1 MSILANQFKQNIFT
15 AILVCFNWLMISSQE
30 IYLSSD
36 LVFQQFNTYHNLSSD
51 STIKLFLDSEEIL
64 WIGTFGGFNAYDG
77 YSIQQ
82 FKEYLYQGSGLE
94 GRFVYSIA
102 EDLFG
107 NIWSGTYREGI
118 NVFNRKTGKIKNFN
132 NAFLGIPEEEEY
144 RFVSIIPLNKQQ
156 MFCATN
162 RLLVNVSLNEDGSW
176 LEHTVIDI
184 ELNENEQILDLTT
197 YDNQIIIQTNQR
209 ILLKDQNGIK
219 LLFLNEDIRSIK
231 LKKDGILWL
240 LTKDRIG
247 TINLINGSQFL
258 ISYDKPKTIDSYFDF
273 DIDYDHNLWVGTSH
287 GILKLKIDDVLNVL
301 DSQQIDVKN
310 DVVVNVLVDHSNNV
324 YFATKRNGFFKLGW
338 ERNNYN
344 YISLPNAYREA
355 HVNKGLEDRSGL
367 YWLVAKKGVF
377 IYDSRSKDYI
387 SINGKDLINLG
398 DYHVTDIYEDQ
409 EGLVWLSTDNGIAK
423 FDREDKKFVFFGTH
437 LGKGT
442 RFTHHLEMDNNS
454 NIWYATPKG
463 IGKLSKNTNRVE
475 HYDFGVNSCIYLDPE
490 NRLWAHFF
498 RKGLYCF
505 DISTGKPVE
514 IKSYAKHF
522 ARYPARE
529 MISDTLGRLW
539 YSCENGIYVLDTKK
553 EEVINHL
560 HRDNLLATDDIWQPV
575 QNSEG
580 NFWIKQRLS
589 EAICI
594 NPYTFEV
601 VNTSPSW
608 LKVMSEGA
616 GFAGPNYI
624 DRNGNVFTDGVG
636 GFFVYKIDN
645 FKINLSPPKVLLTNI
660 AVNGEEVFNNPIGST
675 TQNLEKLKYSN
686 NSITFNF
693 KGTHGDNP
701 NKIRYAYRLLGQ
713 KEEWT
718 YTSTRSPINYSG
730 LLPNTYQ
737 FEVKAANKNL
747 VWSEPIALA
756 SFQILPP
763 WWKTNL
769 AYLIYLLLLSGIIY
783 TIYKIQLN
791 RRLAVAETKKLKE
804 VDDFKNRFF
813 ANITHEFRTPLTVIL
828 GLTDKVEKKT
838 ATILK
843 RNANQLLKLVNELL
857 EIGKIES
864 NFSKLNMT
872 TQDMVQFS
880 KYCLE
885 SLESLALEK
894 AIQLKFHSN
903 KDEILMSF
911 DAEKMQLILNNLLSN
926 AIKFTPSQG
935 HIELTIAEMNK
946 HVELEV
952 KDSGIGIPKDSLEKI
967 FDRYYRVENKAVQSD
982 SIGLGLAL
990 TRELVKLMNGT
1001 IVAQNNNEGGACFV
1015 VSLPISITE
1024 EIDLSES
1031 VLHSVNDL
1039 AMSNEDD
1046 QNIVLVIEDNQ
1057 DVLNYTTSIL
1067 KDSYQIV
1074 TASNGK
1080 LGYEKALEIIPD
1092 LIVSDVM
1099 MPIMD
1104 GFEACEKLKTDF
1116 RTNHIPIIMLT
1127 AKADI
1132 GSKISGLQYGADAY
1146 LSKPFNRGELLAHI
1160 DNLIKIR
1167 EKLKEKY
1174 SQTILGN
1181 DELKPKVSNKFLDDI
1196 KSILL
1201 EHLSDDT
1208 FGIHE
1213 ICSEIG
1219 VSRTQFHRKLKALTG
1234 LSASIFIREI
1244 RLQQAYA
1251 MLQDTA
1257 LNISEV
1263 AYSVGF
1269 NDPNYFSNLFH
1280 EKYNFTP
1287 TQVKTREH

>member
-1 MSILANQFKQNIFT
+1 MLTSQIKHKVLI
-15 AILVCFNWLMISSQE
+15 AILVCFNWLIGPSQE

-36 LVFQQFNTYHNLSSD
+36 LVFQQFNTFHNLSSD

-82 FKEYLYQGSGLE
+82 FKEYLYQGSGLQ

-118 NVFNRKTGKIKNFN
+118 NVFNRQSGKTKNFN
-132 NAFLGIPEEEEY
+132 NEFLGILEAEEY
-144 RFVSIIPLNKQQ
+144 RFVSIIPHGKQQ
-156 MFCATN
+156 MVCATN
-162 RLLVNVSLNEDGSW
+162 RLLINVSLKEDGSW
-176 LEHTVIDI
+176 LDHKLIDI
-184 ELNENEQILDLTT
+184 GLNKDEEILNLTT
-197 YDNQIIIQTNQR
+197 YGNQIIIQTNQR
-209 ILLKDQNGIK
+209 ILLNEQYGIK
-219 LLFLNEDIRSIK
+219 SLFLNDDIRSIK
-231 LKKDGILWL
+231 SKDDGILWIV
-240 LTKDRIG
+240 TKDSIG
-247 TINLINGSQFL
+247 TLNLINSTLHWIPFK
-258 ISYDKPKTIDSYFDF
+258 KPETIDSYFDL
-273 DIDYDHNLWVGTSH
+273 DIDYDNNLWVGTSH
-287 GILKLKIDDVLNVL
+287 GILKLKTDDALHIL
-301 DSQQIDVKN
+301 KTQQINIKN
-310 DVVVNVLVDHSNNV
+310 DGVINVLVDHSNNV

-344 YISLPNAYREA
+344 YISLPNAYKEA
-355 HVNKGLEDRSGL
+355 HVNKGLEDKSGL
-367 YWLVAKKGVF
+367 YWLVTKKGVF
-377 IYDSRSKDYI
+377 VYDPQNKDYI
-387 SINGKDLINLG
+387 SINGKDLINLV
-398 DYHVTDIYEDQ
+398 DYHITDIFEDQ

-423 FDREDKKFVFFGTH
+423 FDREHKKFDFFGTLLG
-437 LGKGT
+437 LGKN
-442 RFTHHLEMDNNS
+442 FTHHLQMDSNS

-463 IGKLSKNTNRVE
+463 IGKLSKNSGQIE

-498 RKGLYCF
+498 RKGLFCF
-505 DISTGKPVE
+505 DISTGKPIE

-522 ARYPARE
+522 ARYPARA

-601 VNTSPSW
+601 INTSPSW
-608 LKVMSEGA
+608 LKLMREGA

-624 DRNGNVFTDGVG
+624 DRNGNVFTDGIG
-636 GFFVYKIDN
+636 GFFVYKLDN
-645 FKINLSPPKVLLTNI
+645 FKINLSPPKVLLTKI
-660 AVNGEEVFNNPIGST
+660 AINGKEVFSNVLGST
-675 TQNLEKLKYSN
+675 SQNLEKLKYSN
-686 NSITFNF
+686 NSIAFSF
-693 KGTHGDNP
+693 KGIHGDNP
-701 NKIRYAYRLLGQ
+701 DKIRYAYRLLGQ

-718 YTSTRSPINYSG
+718 YTSNRSAINYSG

-747 VWSEPIALA
+747 VWGDPIVLS

-763 WWKTNL
+763 WWKTKL
-769 AYLIYLLLLSGIIY
+769 SYLIYLLSLSGIIY

-791 RRLAVAETKKLKE
+791 RRLAEAETKKLKE

-828 GLTDKVEKKT
+828 GLTDKIEKKT

-864 NFSKLNMT
+864 NFSKLNIT
-872 TQDMVQFS
+872 TQDMVRYS
-880 KYCLE
+880 KYCMEALA
-885 SLESLALEK
+885 SLALDK
-894 AIQLKFHSN
+894 NIQLKFNSD
-903 KDEILMSF
+903 KDQILMSF
-911 DAEKMQLILNNLLSN
+911 DTEKMQLIINNLLSN
-926 AIKFTPSQG
+926 GIKFTPHNG
-935 HIELTIAEMNK
+935 LIEFTVSEINK
-946 HVELEV
+946 RVELQV

-967 FDRYYRVENKAVQSD
+967 FDRYYQVENKPIHSD

-1001 IVAQNNNEGGACFV
+1001 IVAKSNETVGACFV
-1015 VSLPISITE
+1015 VSLPIEIMENIEVENSTLPTDSFTE
-1024 EIDLSES
+1024 TK
-1031 VLHSVNDL
+1031 
-1039 AMSNEDD
+1039 NEED
-1046 QNIVLVIEDNQ
+1046 QNIVLIIEDNQ
-1057 DVLNYTTSIL
+1057 DVMNYTSSIIEDTY
-1067 KDSYQIV
+1067 KIV
-1074 TASNGK
+1074 TATNGK
-1080 LGYEKALEIIPD
+1080 IGYKKAIELIPD
-1092 LIVSDVM
+1092 LIISDVM
-1099 MPIMD
+1099 MPVMD

-1116 RTNHIPIIMLT
+1116 RTDHIPIIMLT
-1127 AKADI
+1127 AKADM
-1132 GSKISGLQYGADAY
+1132 GSKISGLQHGADAY
-1146 LSKPFNRGELLAHI
+1146 ISKPFNRGELLAHM
-1160 DNLIKIR
+1160 DNLIKTR

-1174 SQTILGN
+1174 SQSILGS
-1181 DELKPKVSNKFLDDI
+1181 DASKPRMSNKFLEQI
-1196 KSILL
+1196 KSILMV
-1201 EHLSDDT
+1201 HLSDDT

-1219 VSRTQFHRKLKALTG
+1219 ISRTQFHRKLKALTG

-1251 MLQDTA
+1251 MLKESD
-1257 LNISEV
+1257 LNISEI

-1269 NDPNYFSNLFH
+1269 TDPNYFSSLFH
-1280 EKYNFTP
+1280 EKYKFTP
-1287 TQVKTREH
+1287 TQVRNTHY